1 MLLVVT
7 TNWYRLCVNVRTFLK
22 LTEDTYQRL
31 GKDMKILIAVM
42 SVLFLNPVAAQSF
55 GLYERSGGYE
65 SSGGY
70 ERSGGYE
77 SSGGYE
83 RSGGYDIA
91 NEGYEFSREGYERFM
106 VNRPESTSH
115 RLNSRD
121 FDQQIEKSESRVG
134 EWIINRHNDTREGQ
148 SLHEDIRRTG
158 GVEDLVR

>member
-1 MLLVVT
+1 
-7 TNWYRLCVNVRTFLK
+7 VRTFLE

-70 ERSGGYE
+70 ERSGGY
-77 SSGGYE
+77 
-83 RSGGYDIA
+83 DIA
-91 NEGYEFSREGYERFM
+91 DEGYNFSKEGYERFM
-106 VNRPESTSH
+106 VNRPETTSH

-121 FDQQIEKSESRVG
+121 YDQQIEKSESRVG
-134 EWIINRHNDTREGQ
+134 EWIINRHHDTNEAQ
-148 SLHEDIRRTG
+148 SLHESIRNTG